1 MKEFFGGSSPKDIFQ
16 AKLNSVM
23 VKPNSDNPMGMKR
36 NTQKN
41 TCSVEKR
48 RKTLFAKKKKKRK
61 RYIMGYEYAL
71 LEKQGIDTLS
81 AHGVENTTQITD
93 GHTAQ
98 KDQAMILLHFFQQ
111 RGVTFSNQAFTLS
124 AVG

>member
-1 MKEFFGGSSPKDIFQ
+1 
-16 AKLNSVM
+16 M

-41 TCSVEKR
+41 TCSVEER
-48 RKTLFAKKKKKRK
+48 RKTLFAKKKKKERNNGLQ
-61 RYIMGYEYAL
+61 ICF

-111 RGVTFSNQAFTLS
+111 CGITFSNHAFTLS

>member
-1 MKEFFGGSSPKDIFQ
+1 
-16 AKLNSVM
+16 M

-48 RKTLFAKKKKKRK
+48 RKTLFAKKKKERK
-61 RYIMGYEYAL
+61 KYIMGYEYAL

>member
-1 MKEFFGGSSPKDIFQ
+1 
-16 AKLNSVM
+16 
-23 VKPNSDNPMGMKR
+23 
-36 NTQKN
+36 
-41 TCSVEKR
+41 
-48 RKTLFAKKKKKRK
+48 
-61 RYIMGYEYAL
+61 MGYEYAL

-111 RGVTFSNQAFTLS
+111 CGITFSNHAFTLS

>member
-48 RKTLFAKKKKKRK
+48 RKTLFAKKKKKERNNGLQ
-61 RYIMGYEYAL
+61 ICF

-124 AVG
+124 PVS

>member
-124 AVG
+124 PVS